1 MVTPMQDEKQEHIR
15 KILQAHTVGIAGAGG
30 LGSNA
35 AVSLARSGVGHLIV
49 VDFDIVEKSNL
60 NRQYYFQEHIGK
72 QKVIVLQEIIK
83 KIDPS
88 IAFTPI
94 IHRLQ
99 PGSMASYFK
108 DADVIIEALDA
119 AQIKTQFVEE
129 IQKELPDKP
138 LIAASGVA
146 GYGQMDRITTRK
158 LGNLYICYDPQAKSS
173 DDDVLMA
180 SKVSV
185 MANWKADLAI
195 EILLGA
201 SQ

>member
-1 MVTPMQDEKQEHIR
+1 MQDEKQEYIR
-15 KILQAHTVGIAGAGG
+15 KILHSHTVGIAGAGG

-35 AVSLARSGVGHLIV
+35 AVSLARSGVGHIIV
-49 VDFDIVEKSNL
+49 VDFDVVEKSNL

-72 QKVIVLQEIIK
+72 QKVTALQEIIK

-88 IAFTPI
+88 ITCTPI
-94 IHRLQ
+94 IQRLQ
-99 PGSMASYFK
+99 PGSMTTYFK
-108 DADVIIEALDA
+108 EADVIIEALDA
-119 AQIKTQFVEE
+119 ARIKTQFIEE
-129 IQKELPDKP
+129 IQKEFPNIP

-146 GYGQMDRITTRK
+146 GYGQMNRITTRK
-158 LGNLYICYDPQAKSS
+158 LGNLYVCYDPQAKSS

-185 MANWKADLAI
+185 MANWQADIAI

-201 SQ
+201 TQ